1 VAPVGHDMS
10 RTVQAMMAAPP
21 SSRTED
27 LRLPVRVP
35 LWMIPFGQTFDDQRR
50 EGSAALPLA
59 VDGQCEDGMS
69 IEKGKLFTPVPCM
82 SELLKRA
89 RIARCKERFQ
99 VGPNLR
105 T

>member
-1 VAPVGHDMS
+1 MAPVDHDMS
-10 RTVQAMMAAPP
+10 RAVQAMMAAPP

-35 LWMIPFGQTFDDQRR
+35 PWMIPFGQTFDDQRR

-59 VDGQCEDGMS
+59 VDGQCQDGMG
-69 IEKGKLFTPVPCM
+69 IERGKPFTGALHEGVPEEGPG
-82 SELLKRA
+82 SRGAKS
-89 RIARCKERFQ
+89 FQ

-105 T
+105 I